1 MTNRFWP
8 INWEVQDIP
17 CQSVPQTIHWRSV
30 FPPLNCRWDNCGQAF
45 LGIDARQVSRNG
57 KRMWLDWWS
66 SGVLMRLCQGRSIA
80 PGTGGGM
87 QWGFPAST
95 MNWML
100 YRQKW
105 MSKLML
111 GHFTGLK
118 AKSAMNHV
126 FPPSTC
132 HARTKQRILSQSS
145 RPIGKILQRTALKV
159 ETQQL

>member
-17 CQSVPQTIHWRSV
+17 CQSVPQTIPLAVSVSTTKLQMGQLWPGLSGYWRK
-30 FPPLNCRWDNCGQAF
+30 A
-45 LGIDARQVSRNG
+45 
-57 KRMWLDWWS
+57 
-66 SGVLMRLCQGRSIA
+66 
-80 PGTGGGM
+80 GTGGGM

-111 GHFTGLK
+111 GHWVLLDWRRNLRWIMFSPHQPATLGPNRGYCHRAAGRSAKFYSERPWKLK
-118 AKSAMNHV
+118 PNN
-126 FPPSTC
+126 C
-132 HARTKQRILSQSS
+132 
-145 RPIGKILQRTALKV
+145 KV
-159 ETQQL
+159 DLGNEFYLNASDC

>member
-1 MTNRFWP
+1 M
-8 INWEVQDIP
+8 
-17 CQSVPQTIHWRSV
+17 

-111 GHFTGLK
+111 GHWVLLDWRRNLRWIMFSPHQPATLGPNRGYCHRAAGRSAKFYSERPWKLK
-118 AKSAMNHV
+118 PNN
-126 FPPSTC
+126 C
-132 HARTKQRILSQSS
+132 
-145 RPIGKILQRTALKV
+145 KV
-159 ETQQL
+159 DLGNEFYLNASDC